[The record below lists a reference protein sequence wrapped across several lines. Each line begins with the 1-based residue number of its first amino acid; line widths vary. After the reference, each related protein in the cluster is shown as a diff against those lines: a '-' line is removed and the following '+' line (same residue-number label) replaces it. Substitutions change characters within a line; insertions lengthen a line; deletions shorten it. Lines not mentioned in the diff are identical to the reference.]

1 MAESKMA
8 ARGKGPKLPVIM
20 TANDLLGGEVVFL
33 GEGGWT
39 PDPAGALVASD
50 EETAT
55 RFETRARADFQA
67 NRIVDPY
74 LVEVA
79 IDGEGHAQARHF
91 REAIRLKGPTIHP
104 DMGKQAE
111 FLSDVRPSGCTG
123 VARTL

>member
-33 GEGGWT
+33 GEAGWT
-39 PDPAGALVASD
+39 PDPAGALVAAD
-50 EETAT
+50 DGTAT
-55 RFETRARADFQA
+55 RFEAQAQADFKA

-79 IDGEGHAQARHF
+79 LDDEGRARARHF

-104 DMGKQAE
+104 EMGKQAE
-111 FLSDVRPSGCTG
+111 F
-123 VARTL
+123 